1 MEPLLSLL
9 SDLVRIP
16 SMNPMGRTRT
26 GAAYTEEGLAE
37 YVKAYAQ
44 KAGMDVETYPVAPHR
59 PNVIAR
65 VDAGAG
71 QTLMLEAHLD
81 TVHAD
86 TMTISPFE
94 PVVRDGR
101 LYGRGACDTK
111 GSLAAF
117 LYAITSLLADGAKL
131 RYDVLL
137 AAVADEEYQ
146 FTGARTA
153 VARGLRADFGISG
166 EPTGLRIVRAHK
178 GVTRWRL
185 HTRGKAAHSAYPER
199 GENAIY
205 RMGKILIRLDAYA
218 SGLQQAVPHP
228 VLGPPALSV
237 GVIEGGQA
245 VNIVPDSCTI
255 EIDRR
260 TLPGETRDDVL
271 TPVERL
277 LGDMDGWS
285 MDEPHLSVE
294 GMDVPGDAAIVRLLQ
309 DAIAAEHIR
318 PVVEGAQYATDA
330 GTYNGAG
337 IPTVVFGPG
346 DISRAHTAEE
356 YIEVDQLHAAVRIIR
371 RLLI

>member
-9 SDLVRIP
+9 ADLVRIP
-16 SMNPMGRTRT
+16 SMNPMGRTRS
-26 GAAYTEEGLAE
+26 GAAYTEEALAE

-44 KAGMDVETYPVAPHR
+44 KAGMDVEMYPVAPHR

-65 VDAGAG
+65 VEAGAG

-86 TMTISPFE
+86 AMAISPFE

-117 LYAITSLLADGAKL
+117 LYAITSLLAEGTKL
-131 RYDVLL
+131 RYNVLL

-146 FTGARTA
+146 FSGARTA
-153 VARGLRADFGISG
+153 VAKGLRADFGIAG

-185 HTRGKAAHSAYPER
+185 RTRGKAAHSAYPER

-228 VLGPPALSV
+228 VLGPPTLSV

-245 VNIVPDSCTI
+245 VNVVPDSCTI

-260 TLPGETRDDVL
+260 TLPGETREDVL
-271 TPVERL
+271 APVERL
-277 LGDMDGWS
+277 LGDIGEWS

-309 DAIAAEHIR
+309 DAIAAEQIQ

-346 DISRAHTAEE
+346 DISRAHMAEE
-356 YIEVDQLHAAVRIIR
+356 YVEVEQLHAAVRIIQR
-371 RLLI
+371 MLT

>member
-1 MEPLLSLL
+1 
-9 SDLVRIP
+9 
-16 SMNPMGRTRT
+16 
-26 GAAYTEEGLAE
+26 
-37 YVKAYAQ
+37 
-44 KAGMDVETYPVAPHR
+44 
-59 PNVIAR
+59 
-65 VDAGAG
+65 
-71 QTLMLEAHLD
+71 
-81 TVHAD
+81 
-86 TMTISPFE
+86 
-94 PVVRDGR
+94 
-101 LYGRGACDTK
+101 
-111 GSLAAF
+111 
-117 LYAITSLLADGAKL
+117 L
-131 RYDVLL
+131 R
-137 AAVADEEYQ
+137 
-146 FTGARTA
+146 
-153 VARGLRADFGISG
+153 
-166 EPTGLRIVRAHK
+166 
-178 GVTRWRL
+178 
-185 HTRGKAAHSAYPER
+185 TRGKAAHSAYPER

-228 VLGPPALSV
+228 VLGPPTLSV

-271 TPVERL
+271 IPVERL

-356 YIEVDQLHAAVRIIR
+356 YLEVEQLQAAVRIIR
-371 RLLI
+371 RMLT

>member
-9 SDLVRIP
+9 ADLVRIP

-26 GAAYTEEGLAE
+26 GAAYSEAALAE
-37 YVKAYAQ
+37 YVAAYARN
-44 KAGMDVETYPVAPHR
+44 AGMDVDMYAVSPHR

-65 VDAGAG
+65 VETGAE

-86 TMTISPFE
+86 AMTISPFD
-94 PVVRDGR
+94 PVVHDGN

-117 LYAITSLLADGAKL
+117 LYAVTSLLADGSKL
-131 RYDVLL
+131 RHNVLL
-137 AAVADEEYQ
+137 VAVADEEYQ

-153 VARGLRADFGISG
+153 VAKGLHADFGIAG
-166 EPTGLRIVRAHK
+166 EPTGLHIVRAHK
-178 GVTRWRL
+178 GVTRWRM
-185 HTRGKAAHSAYPER
+185 HTQGKAAHSAYPER

-205 RMGKILIRLDAYA
+205 RMGEILVRLDAYA
-218 SGLQQAVPHP
+218 SGLRQTTPHP
-228 VLGPPALSV
+228 VLGPRTLSV

-271 TPVERL
+271 GPVEQL
-277 LGDMDGWS
+277 LSDISEWK

-294 GMDVPGDAAIVRLLQ
+294 GMDVAGDAAIVRLLRE
-309 DAIAAEHIR
+309 AIAAEHIQ
-318 PVVEGAQYATDA
+318 PVVEGAQYTTDA

-346 DISRAHTAEE
+346 DITRAHTAEE
-356 YIEVDQLHAAVRIIR
+356 YIEVEQLNAAVRIIR
-371 RLLI
+371 RTLT

>member
-1 MEPLLSLL
+1 MDPLLSLL
-9 SDLVRIP
+9 ADLVRIP
-16 SMNPMGRTRT
+16 SMNPMGRART
-26 GAAYTEEGLAE
+26 GAAYTEEAVAE
-37 YVKAYAQ
+37 YVAAYAR
-44 KAGMDVETYPVAPHR
+44 KAGMDVEVYPVVPHR

-65 VDAGAG
+65 IGTGAG
-71 QTLMLEAHLD
+71 HTLMLEAHLD
-81 TVHAD
+81 TVYAD
-86 TMTISPFE
+86 TMTIPPFE

-117 LYAITSLLADGAKL
+117 LYAVTSLKAGGTKL
-131 RYDVLL
+131 RYNVVL

-153 VARGLRADFGISG
+153 VARGLRADFGIAG
-166 EPTGLRIVRAHK
+166 EPTGLHIVRTHK

-185 HTRGKAAHSAYPER
+185 HTRGTAAHSAYPER

-205 RMGKILIRLDAYA
+205 RMGEILVRLNAYA
-218 SGLQQAVPHP
+218 SGLQQTTPHP
-228 VLGPPALSV
+228 VLGPPTLSV

-271 TPVERL
+271 VPVEKILSDIRE
-277 LGDMDGWS
+277 WS
-285 MDEPHLSVE
+285 MDEPHLSVG
-294 GMDVPGDAAIVRLLQ
+294 GMDVAGDAAIVRLLCE
-309 DAIAAEHIR
+309 AIAAEELQ
-318 PVVEGAQYATDA
+318 PVVEGARYATDA
-330 GTYNGAG
+330 GMYNGAG

-356 YIEVDQLHAAVRIIR
+356 YIEIDQLHAAVRIIQR
-371 RLLI
+371 MLT

>member
-1 MEPLLSLL
+1 MDPLLSLL

-16 SMNPMGRTRT
+16 SMNPMGRART
-26 GAAYTEEGLAE
+26 GEAYTEEAVAA
-37 YVKAYAQ
+37 YVAAYMR
-44 KAGMDVETYPVAPHR
+44 KAGMDVEVYPVAPHR

-65 VDAGAG
+65 VVAGAER
-71 QTLMLEAHLD
+71 TLMLEAHLD
-81 TVHAD
+81 TVHTD
-86 TMTISPFE
+86 TMTIPPFD

-111 GSLAAF
+111 GSLAVF
-117 LYAITSLLADGAKL
+117 LHAVTSLLARGTKL
-131 RYDVLL
+131 RYNMIL

-153 VARGLRADFGISG
+153 VVNGLRADFGIAG
-166 EPTGLRIVRAHK
+166 EPTGLHIVRAHK

-185 HTRGKAAHSAYPER
+185 HTRGTAAHSAYPER

-205 RMGKILIRLDAYA
+205 RMGEVLVRLDAYA
-218 SGLQQAVPHP
+218 SGLQHTTPHP
-228 VLGPPALSV
+228 VLGPPTLSV

-245 VNIVPDSCTI
+245 VNIVPDLCTI

-260 TLPGETRDDVL
+260 TLPGETREDVL
-271 TPVERL
+271 GPVEKL
-277 LGDMDGWS
+277 LNGIRGWS

-294 GMDVPGDAAIVRLLQ
+294 GMDVAGDSEIVRLLVEG
-309 DAIAAEHIR
+309 IAAEQIQ

-330 GTYNGAG
+330 GTYNEAG

-356 YIEVDQLHAAVRIIR
+356 YIEIDQLHAAVRIIQR
-371 RLLI
+371 MLT